1 MLVLVA
7 SVFCSLFVVD
17 VLAGDVDSVGGG
29 GREGELIEGGRA
41 ELVFIFALVN
51 MGG

>member
-1 MLVLVA
+1 MLVLVG

-29 GREGELIEGGRA
+29 GREGKGA
-41 ELVFIFALVN
+41 ELVFIFALVD